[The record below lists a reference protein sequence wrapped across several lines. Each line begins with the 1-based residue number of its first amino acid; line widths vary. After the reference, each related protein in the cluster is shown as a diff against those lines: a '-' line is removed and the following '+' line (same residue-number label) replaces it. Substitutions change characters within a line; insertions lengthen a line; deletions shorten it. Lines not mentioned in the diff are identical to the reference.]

1 MSITSYSFIFL
12 FMPVIIGVYFLLNR
26 KGLYTIGKILLLA
39 ASLGF
44 YYSMGWKGFIVL
56 LASILVCYC
65 IATFGFG
72 RITNVT
78 AHKILLAVG
87 VIANVILLLSSLGFY
102 AWGEPVF
109 VFLMITSII
118 ITWALGISI
127 QNAVR
132 AKPVLIMG
140 TVYHISVLFVFKY
153 LTFFANQIGLLLNK
167 DNSNIGISLP
177 IGISFFTFQ
186 LMSYL
191 FDVYYKKAEAQTNPL
206 YVGLYVSLFP
216 QLIAGPIVRY
226 ETIAEEIQNRK
237 ETVDDFV
244 VGMKRFI
251 YGLAK
256 KVLIAN
262 YVAEIA
268 DNVFDYLSGNTTVA
282 MAWMGAICYT
292 LQIYFD
298 FSGYSDMAI
307 GLGRMFGFHFDE
319 NFNYP
324 YVAGSVTELWRR
336 WHISLSTW
344 FRDYVYIPLG
354 GNRVSKP
361 KWISNLFI
369 VWALTGIW
377 HGANWTFLVWGLLY
391 FVVLLIEKSIGI
403 TDKDSILSHIYTM
416 IVVVLAWVIFR
427 ATSIDNAIIY
437 VKNMFGFGATGL
449 IDGAFCEY
457 FKSAAIILIIGI
469 IGSTEIVKN
478 LFIKFRETKLSFIE
492 DIWLLILFVLSV
504 IQVVSSTYNPFIYFN
519 F

>member
-1 MSITSYSFIFL
+1 MVFSSSIFIFL
-12 FMPVIIGVYFLLNR
+12 FLPAVLILYYNPLF
-26 KGLYTIGKILLLA
+26 KGR
-39 ASLGF
+39 
-44 YYSMGWKGFIVL
+44 
-56 LASILVCYC
+56 
-65 IATFGFG
+65 TF
-72 RITNVT
+72 R
-78 AHKILLAVG
+78 
-87 VIANVILLLSSLGFY
+87 NVILLLSSLGFY

-109 VFLMITSII
+109 VFLMVVSII

-127 QNAVR
+127 QKADR
-132 AKPVLIMG
+132 AKAVLVVG
-140 TVYHISVLFVFKY
+140 TVYHITVLFVFKY

-167 DNSNIGISLP
+167 DTSSIDIALP

-237 ETVDDFV
+237 ETVDEFV
-244 VGMKRFI
+244 AGMKRFI

-262 YVAEIA
+262 YVAQIA
-268 DNVFDYLSGNTTVA
+268 DNTFDYLAGNTTVA
-282 MAWMGAICYT
+282 MVWLGAICYT

-324 YVAGSVTELWRR
+324 YISGSVTEFWRR

-361 KWISNLFI
+361 KWIRNLFI

-377 HGANWTFLVWGLLY
+377 HGANWTFLIWGLLY
-391 FVVLLIEKSIGI
+391 FVILLIEKTADIS
-403 TDKDSILSHIYTM
+403 DRNNVLSHIYTM
-416 IVVVLAWVIFR
+416 FVVVLAWVIFR
-427 ATSIDNAIIY
+427 ATSLDNAITYIR
-437 VKNMFGFGATGL
+437 NMFGIGATGL
-449 IDGAFCEY
+449 IDAAFY
-457 FKSAAIILIIGI
+457 DYLKSASVILIAGI
-469 IGSTEIVKN
+469 VGTMPIIKNMFVKLN
-478 LFIKFRETKLSFIE
+478 GTKAHFIE
-492 DIWLLILFVLSV
+492 DIWLLFIFALSI
-504 IQVVSSTYNPFIYFN
+504 IQIVSSAYNPFIYFN